1 MGEEYP
7 EYLDM
12 GKNFWNTLLPRPR
25 YAAILESKNANNDQA
40 ENVNPVEDSSG
51 NAEDGL
57 ECSRIHPGEDES
69 QAVNEENSNREL
81 LTRILESSEL
91 QLQLLK
97 NEEFLKKMMQRKEI
111 AEQKDGDEA
120 ANDDVAGEVSADVTG
135 AEVAAPNKDPV
146 VVDEAENNTENEENR
161 ATDNNVERVMTDQAV
176 KSNSPQLEN
185 KPTQTQVEINEISTQ
200 TEVKSFE
207 TSTQTEV
214 ESREISTST
223 EAPQLETSC
232 SQTDLKHFEIIT
244 PTKRISPAAHV
255 KAAAVSVDSDAAVT
269 SQPDSETGES
279 SPARKRKK
287 PALTTGF
294 ILNSSDEDSDAEDR
308 RSRLDALCA
317 QDSYEKQKK

>member
-1 MGEEYP
+1 MQ
-7 EYLDM
+7 
-12 GKNFWNTLLPRPR
+12 T
-25 YAAILESKNANNDQA
+25 KNANNDRAANVNREEDSLKNVEDGSKQSTTEDGSQA
-40 ENVNPVEDSSG
+40 ENDDSS
-51 NAEDGL
+51 
-57 ECSRIHPGEDES
+57 S
-69 QAVNEENSNREL
+69 VNQDTSSVNQDTSSVNQEL
-81 LTRILESSEL
+81 LTRILKSSEL

-97 NEEFLKKMMQRKEI
+97 NEDFLKNMMQTKEFEERRK
-111 AEQKDGDEA
+111 KSGDKT
-120 ANDDVAGEVSADVTG
+120 ANDDVAGEVDVTET
-135 AEVAAPNKDPV
+135 EVAAPNKDPV
-146 VVDEAENNTENEENR
+146 VVDESNTENEEYR
-161 ATDNNVERVMTDQAV
+161 ATDDNVERVMTEQAV
-176 KSNSPQLEN
+176 KSNSSQLEN
-185 KPTQTQVEINEISTQ
+185 KSTQTQVENNEISTQ

-244 PTKRISPAAHV
+244 PTKRVSPAAHV
-255 KAAAVSVDSDAAVT
+255 EAAAVSVDSDAAVT